1 MIPGQAQQFFEAAAA
16 QAGGG
21 DYKVDRSLRFNDA
34 DTPELTRTPSSTGN
48 TNTFTLSFWAKRCK
62 LGSTQMIVQTGD
74 TYANLF
80 RAYWDGNDNF
90 VFHQYNGS
98 YVMNYITSA
107 KYRDVGAWYHIV
119 IALDT
124 TQAAAADRA
133 KLYVNGVEITDF
145 SATTNPALNLTTG
158 WNAAIKQRIG
168 REYTTTY
175 GNYYNYS
182 GYLAEFYNV
191 DGQQLAASDFGEYDD
206 NNVWQPKEYQGGF
219 NDWFDTSQTWSG
231 LWSGS
236 VGYGSFANLHDT
248 DLTNYMQSLDATLT
262 LSSPIAVTS
271 LRILLQRYGT
281 TGTSLSI
288 NGTDVSS
295 QLPSAP
301 SGIVWVDITGVTSLT
316 SLNVTSGDYSS
327 NTLGLYAIEV
337 NGKLLL
343 DTGTSASNNG
353 FYLNFSDNSS
363 NAALGTD
370 SSGNGNTFTV
380 SNLEASGAF
389 GIGTACSILTTSQ
402 TISFPITYAATVTYE
417 FFTRVTTAATYTYF
431 AYENVGNLW
440 NLGINA
446 NGSMLFGNYNG
457 GWTTFSSTG
466 LNDGNWHFVRLTTTG
481 SSTSLYIDGTLFATN
496 ASGGSAST
504 GAATNEL
511 RGGAFRIAYMRITNG
526 GTPPTT
532 GIPALADMNQPAGS
546 GGTLAFFDKLDDIA
560 GSGTKTSD
568 GGGVTITMSAATVAT
583 DTSGTDSLIDTP
595 TNYTAESGNNGG
607 NYCTLSPLINP
618 SNGQTLKNG
627 NLTCSGVSGR
637 VAGTVYAN
645 TGKVYWEF
653 VAGSDYTMSGIES
666 STCLWGA
673 TYPGENDQQYALYGN
688 AGSGQLYHN
697 GGTTSVDGFVSG
709 DVIGV
714 ALDLDGGNLYYYK
727 NGAAMNSGN
736 AVATG
741 LTGSWTANCRSG
753 SGGYDGDTKF
763 NFGQRPFAY
772 TPPTG
777 YVSLCTTNLTD
788 PTIADGSTE
797 FDTTL
802 YSGNDTQRD
811 ITGLGFSPDFVW
823 IKKRSDS
830 SNHSLMDTVR
840 GATKNILSN
849 DTQGEGTEP
858 QYLNA
863 FLSDGFSL
871 GTSGVVNDGSSTYVA
886 WAWDGGDLATNSAYN
901 QSAVWSSGSYSGTTP
916 GTGYEVANA
925 FNGSSSPGD
934 SFGAGKQWGFFP
946 GSGTLT
952 LPTPIT
958 LTASS
963 TVEFY
968 TWHNTGSTGNI
979 TVTCSNG
986 SVVVTPVDNANIA
999 STTVSNPYSTFGA
1012 SITAITVNSSGSDW
1026 TALAGVVID
1035 GKILVDTGVIPVGSL
1050 NSSAYNQSQTWSD
1063 NVTGGSGAYGAVAN
1077 AFNGSLSNY
1086 ASPEYSSPMTYTN
1099 PSPSDTVIDTI
1110 ELYLD
1115 IYTMSGITLEL
1126 NDTDITSQVSTTAKW
1141 YTITGFSGTNFSKLY
1156 WRPTSGNY
1164 EVRLYAIRINGK
1176 ILVDDDVTPTN
1187 VPSIANTNRANPT
1200 AGISI
1205 VTWVGTANANVAHG
1219 LNAVPKLVLTKSRT
1233 SSVSWRIWSAEFS
1246 NATADYL
1253 GFDTNAKGTFG
1264 GTYWGSMTT
1273 TTIGLGD
1280 GTYDNNT
1287 GDMVAYCFAPIEGF
1301 SSFGSYTGSGSSD
1314 GPFVFTGF
1322 KVAWL
1327 MIKNMSTNGE
1337 TWTLH
1342 DSTRDVDNPAEHRL
1356 LPNSNSAESTGT
1368 SARYK
1373 DLLSNGFKI
1382 RGTSGE
1388 QNTSGNVYLYAAFAE
1403 HPFKTARAR

>member
-16 QAGGG
+16 QSGGG
-21 DYKVDRSLRFNDA
+21 VDYQVDRSLRFNDA
-34 DTPELTRTPSSTGN
+34 DTPELTRTPSSTGG
-48 TNTFTLSFWAKRCK
+48 TGTFTLSFWAKRCK

-107 KYRDVGAWYHIV
+107 KYRDVGAWYHYV

-133 KLYVNGVEITDF
+133 KLYVNGAEITDF
-145 SATTNPALNLTTG
+145 SATTDPAQYLTTG
-158 WNAAIKQRIG
+158 WNAAIIQRIG
-168 REYTTTY
+168 REWTTTY
-175 GNYYNYS
+175 GNYYNYG

-206 NNVWQPKEYQGGF
+206 NNVWQPKEYTYSTPKWIGNWANDTTGTPYSAGTAAANAFDANSSTQAAPSGGNSMVF
-219 NDWFDTSQTWSG
+219 TP
-231 LWSGS
+231 
-236 VGYGSFANLHDT
+236 
-248 DLTNYMQSLDATLT
+248 
-262 LSSPIAVTS
+262 SSPITGITKV
-271 LRILLQRYGT
+271 RIRGQRDS
-281 TGTSLSI
+281 GTSADMLL
-288 NGTDVSS
+288 NGTSIKSS
-295 QLPSAP
+295 WTDGQNAKKEFT
-301 SGIVWVDITGVTSLT
+301 VNNLT
-316 SLNVTSGDYSS
+316 SLEWQTDGS
-327 NTLGLYAIEV
+327 NLWMSVRSIEIEV
-337 NGKLLL
+337 DGVFHYLVLG
-343 DTGTSASNNG
+343 GTND
-353 FYLNFSDNSS
+353 FYLKFADNSS
-363 NAALGTD
+363 DAALGTD
-370 SSGNGNTFTV
+370 SSGSGNTFTV
-380 SNLEASGAF
+380 SNLVATGAF
-389 GIGTACSILTTSQ
+389 GIGTACSILQGSQ
-402 TISFPITYAATVTYE
+402 TIEFPITYATTVTYE
-417 FFTRVTTAATYTYF
+417 FFTRVTTASTYTYF
-431 AYENVGNLW
+431 ARDSSRADQW

-496 ASGGSAST
+496 ASGGSVGT
-504 GAATNEL
+504 GSCTNKL
-511 RGGAFRIAYMRITNG
+511 DGGAFRIAYLRITNG

-532 GIPALADMNQPAGS
+532 GIPVLADMNQPAGS

-560 GSGTKTSD
+560 SSGTKTSD
-568 GGGVTITMSAATVAT
+568 GGNVTITMSAATLAT
-583 DTSGTDSLIDTP
+583 DTSGTDSLIDSP
-595 TNYTAESGNNGG
+595 TNYTADSGNNGG

-653 VAGSDYTMSGIES
+653 VAGSDYTMAGIES

-697 GGTTSVDGFVSG
+697 NGTTSVDGFVTG
-709 DVIGV
+709 DLIGV
-714 ALDLDGGNLYYYK
+714 ALDLDGGNLYFYK
-727 NGAAMNSGN
+727 NGAAMNSGS

-763 NFGQRPFAY
+763 NFGQRPFSY

-777 YVSLCTTNLTD
+777 YVSLCTTNLAD
-788 PTIADGSTE
+788 PSINDGTTNMDSVLWTGNGGTQTISGLNFAPSFIWHKIRSIAGGHQLYDGVRGVSKRLRS
-797 FDTTL
+797 DTTDAE
-802 YSGNDTQRD
+802 ST
-811 ITGLGFSPDFVW
+811 
-823 IKKRSDS
+823 
-830 SNHSLMDTVR
+830 
-840 GATKNILSN
+840 
-849 DTQGEGTEP
+849 
-858 QYLNA
+858 LNGVTA
-863 FLSDGFSL
+863 FNSDGWTMTA
-871 GTSGVVNDGSSTYVA
+871 GNNNNETYVS
-886 WAWDGGDLATNSAYN
+886 WTWDAGEFASNSAYN

-925 FNGSSSPGD
+925 FNGSNSPGE
-934 SFGAGKQWGFFP
+934 SFAAGKIWGFYP

-986 SVVVTPVDNANIA
+986 SVAVTPVDNSNIA
-999 STTVSNPYSTFGA
+999 STTVSNPFSTFGA

-1035 GKILVDTGVIPVGSL
+1035 GKLLVDTGVIPAGSL

-1077 AFNGSLSNY
+1077 AFNGSLSNF

-1099 PSPSDTVIDTI
+1099 PSASDTVIDTI

-1141 YTITGFSGTNFSKLY
+1141 YTISGFSGANFSKLY

-1176 ILVDDDVTPTN
+1176 ILVDDDVTVAN
-1187 VPSIANTNRANPT
+1187 VPTIASTVRANPT
-1200 AGISI
+1200 AGTSI
-1205 VTWVGTANANVAHG
+1205 AAWVGTANATVAHG
-1219 LNAVPKLVLTKSRT
+1219 LNAVPKLVITKSRT
-1233 SSVSWRIWSAEFS
+1233 NAVAWRIWSAEFS

-1253 GFDTNAKGTFG
+1253 GFDTSAKGTFG

-1280 GTYDNNT
+1280 GTYDNNYWRH
-1287 GDMVAYCFAPIEGF
+1287 GC
-1301 SSFGSYTGSGSSD
+1301 
-1314 GPFVFTGF
+1314 
-1322 KVAWL
+1322 
-1327 MIKNMSTNGE
+1327 
-1337 TWTLH
+1337 
-1342 DSTRDVDNPAEHRL
+1342 L
-1356 LPNSNSAESTGT
+1356 L
-1368 SARYK
+1368 
-1373 DLLSNGFKI
+1373 L
-1382 RGTSGE
+1382 
-1388 QNTSGNVYLYAAFAE
+1388 
-1403 HPFKTARAR
+1403 RACRRF